1 MYNGIGLQTPRGS
14 GTNGHVQRNWAIVRK
29 TKDKVT
35 YKAEENKIDQLNKQ
49 PNKEIL
55 DHVRK
60 RKVEVK
66 CAELADILENQGF
79 TNEEIQDKVESY
91 RSLLMGTD
99 IKSSTPQDEF
109 GRVNVRETH
118 QIAEAQQEKNAKLR
132 EAFGI
137 SEFFVE
143 GSSLDP
149 ERHAREAEARA
160 AAAAASKVYELVRT
174 PSPAPPPSV
183 PEAIATTAT
192 EKKKRKRSG
201 SASAAKKKKAKKHK
215 RERSESPKSGKKKE
229 KSKKKKKEKKH
240 KKAEATSSDSDS
252 SEDSDDSN
260 SSEAESKKK
269 KKKKK
274 KKLKVEGKD
283 KHEN

>member
-29 TKDKVT
+29 TKDRVD
-35 YKAEENKIDQLNKQ
+35 YKSEEKGDQLNKQ

-66 CAELADILENQGF
+66 CAELMDILEDQGL
-79 TNEEIQDKVESY
+79 TPEEIKSKVATY
-91 RSLLMGTD
+91 REMLMGSDAKPQVPTD
-99 IKSSTPQDEF
+99 DF

-118 QIAEAQQEKNAKLR
+118 QVAEAQQEKNAKLR

-137 SEFFVE
+137 SEYFVE

-160 AAAAASKVYELVRT
+160 AAGKVYELVHS
-174 PSPAPPPSV
+174 PSPPPVEEAPATDKKNQEEEISKQHQEEKIK
-183 PEAIATTAT
+183 EAQ
-192 EKKKRKRSG
+192 
-201 SASAAKKKKAKKHK
+201 
-215 RERSESPKSGKKKE
+215 
-229 KSKKKKKEKKH
+229 
-240 KKAEATSSDSDS
+240 
-252 SEDSDDSN
+252 
-260 SSEAESKKK
+260 
-269 KKKKK
+269 
-274 KKLKVEGKD
+274 EGQ
-283 KHEN
+283 N

>member
-29 TKDKVT
+29 NKDKVT
-35 YKAEENKIDQLNKQ
+35 YKTDDSKIDQLNKQ

-66 CAELADILENQGF
+66 CAELADILEDQGF
-79 TNEEIQDKVESY
+79 TSEEINNKVESY
-91 RSLLMGTD
+91 RSLLMGSD

-109 GRVNVRETH
+109 GRINVRETH

-137 SEFFVE
+137 SKYFVE

-149 ERHAREAEARA
+149 ERRAREAEARA

-174 PSPAPPPSV
+174 PSPAPPPPQSS
-183 PEAIATTAT
+183 PLPSDAASAAAGT

-201 SASAAKKKKAKKHK
+201 STSTKKKKNKKHK
-215 RERSESPKSGKKKE
+215 ARERY
-229 KSKKKKKEKKH
+229 SKRKRC
-240 KKAEATSSDSDS
+240 AYGSMEAGFDST
-252 SEDSDDSN
+252 
-260 SSEAESKKK
+260 
-269 KKKKK
+269 
-274 KKLKVEGKD
+274 
-283 KHEN
+283 